1 MKIKLPAN
9 SVKKYSPRWW
19 KTQILEAEKRHEKF
33 VRAAEESIRVYNALK
48 QIESLKDAQRRLN
61 VWWYCVNTLLPAFYS
76 STPKAEVNLRKRA
89 GGIPYEL
96 GSVVIERNT
105 QYSMDTHFDFDKV
118 GYNAA
123 LQFLLT
129 GQAVLWARYVPKFE
143 KVFQEI
149 AIIRDPSGSM
159 FTADGQPFDGDI
171 TNAKE
176 AGGNILLVS
185 VEVEQKVDEKAV
197 LEVVQYNDY
206 RCSDARNESEIEWQ
220 AKRAFLDRYQVE
232 ERFGLEIADK
242 LHYDSF
248 PELSRR
254 DVTQKNEK
262 LEGKAEVWEIW
273 CEATNKVYWLQANYE
288 KIIIEESE
296 PPIKFERFYPCSAIR
311 QSTDPDSVIPVS
323 DYTHVKDQIL
333 EVERLTTRIHAMT
346 QAVRANFVF
355 DSAMGLTLQQLFE
368 DDLKGLPV
376 DNWPSNRGR
385 GGLQGSIEFAPVEQ
399 FANVLNILQQ
409 NRQNALQQ
417 LYETLKVSD
426 LLRGTSEQYKSA
438 TANRLEN
445 QWSSMGLIVR
455 QNQFTKFVSDAIMH
469 LGTIIAEQFDEET
482 ILDVADADRLIAET
496 LPSQP
501 PAPMPQ
507 PMGMEAPQPEIP
519 FGGEPVEE
527 PEGMPEM
534 PEGMEA
540 QMPGNPEAEI
550 EKVEAEIIE
559 ILRDSKKRCYRI
571 QIASDSMVAIDQQ
584 QQQQEGT
591 ALIQTAG
598 AFFDQMRGLVD
609 QYPPLAEF
617 SISLFQNMIRRFKG
631 GKELDGIFTKALK
644 QIGEIARAKEE
655 AAKQP
660 PPPDPTML
668 EVQGR
673 LQIAQIEAQARLQTA
688 QMEAQDRQVKNQI
701 EVQNQQLKAQRDQLE
716 AQLAIQKQQSSE
728 YMAMQQ
734 IAIQQQEVQ
743 VKQSAVEVDMLKV
756 QTGAQTEADKALIK
770 QESSQMQHIL
780 EIQKLDLEQMRIKLS
795 EAEKLMEERRLASE
809 QSIER
814 IRLSMETLQRQP
826 QGAIMVTTDKPMVI
840 EKEKPSK
847 PKKRRGKIISDEA
860 GNPVGI
866 EIEDTE
872 E

>member
-1 MKIKLPAN
+1 MKVQLPAN

-33 VRAAEESIRVYNALK
+33 VRAAEESIRVYNAVK
-48 QIESLKDAQRRLN
+48 QLESLKDAQRRLN

-89 GGIPYEL
+89 GGIPFEL
-96 GSVVIERNT
+96 GSVIIERNT

-129 GQAVLWARYVPKFE
+129 GQAVLWTRYIPKFE

-149 AIIRDPSGSM
+149 AVIRDPSGALM
-159 FTADGQPFDGDI
+159 TADGQPFDGEI
-171 TNAKE
+171 GEAQE
-176 AGGNILLVS
+176 AAGGIIITS
-185 VEVEQKVDEKAV
+185 VEVEKKVSEKAV
-197 LEVVQYNDY
+197 IEVVQYNDY

-232 ERFGLEIADK
+232 ERFGIEIAEK
-242 LHYDSF
+242 LNYDSF
-248 PELSRR
+248 PEVAKR
-254 DVTQKNEK
+254 DAMRKDEK

-273 CEATNKVYWLQANYE
+273 CEATNKVYWLQTNYE

-296 PPIKFERFYPCSAIR
+296 PPIKFERFYPCSVIR

-323 DYTHVKDQIL
+323 DYSHVKDQIL
-333 EVERLTTRIHAMT
+333 EVERLTTRIHALT
-346 QAVRANFVF
+346 QAVRANFAY

-385 GGLQGSIEFAPVEQ
+385 GGLQGSIEFLPIEQ
-399 FANVLNILQQ
+399 FENVLNTLQQ
-409 NRQNALQQ
+409 SRQAALQQ

-455 QNQFTKFVSDAIMH
+455 QNQFTKFVSDAIMN
-469 LGTIIAEQFDEET
+469 LGTIICEQFDEEL
-482 ILDVADADRLIAET
+482 ILDVGDADRLISET
-496 LPSQP
+496 LLPPP
-501 PAPMPQ
+501 PAPMGL
-507 PMGMEAPQPEIP
+507 PMPEGAPELPY
-519 FGGEPVEE
+519 GGEPVEE

-540 QMPGNPEAEI
+540 QIPGNPEAEI
-550 EKVEAEIIE
+550 EKIEAEIIE
-559 ILRDSKKRCYRI
+559 ILRDPKKRCYRI

-584 QQQQEGT
+584 QQQAEGT

-617 SISLFQNMIRRFKG
+617 SISLFQNMIKRFKG
-631 GKELDGIFTKALK
+631 GKELDGIFTKALQ
-644 QIGEIARAKEE
+644 QIGEIAKAKEE

-688 QMEAQDRQVKNQI
+688 QIEAQDRQVKNQI
-701 EVQNQQLKAQRDQLE
+701 EVQNQQLKAQRDQLD
-716 AQLAIQKQQSSE
+716 AQLAIQKQQSAE
-728 YMAMQQ
+728 YMSMQQ
-734 IAIQQQEVQ
+734 LALQQQEIQ
-743 VKQSAVEVDMLKV
+743 VKQSAVEVDMLRV
-756 QTGAQTEADKALIK
+756 QTGAQSEADKALIK
-770 QESSQMQHIL
+770 QEHGQMQHIL
-780 EIQKLDLEQMRIKLS
+780 EIQKLELEQMRVKLS

-809 QSIER
+809 QSLER
-814 IRLSMETLQRQP
+814 IRLSMETIQRQP
-826 QGAIMVTTDKPMVI
+826 QGSIMVTTDKPMVI
-840 EKEKPSK
+840 EKEKASK

>member
-1 MKIKLPAN
+1 MKVQLPAN

-33 VRAAEESIRVYNALK
+33 VRAAEESIRVYNAVK
-48 QIESLKDAQRRLN
+48 QLESLKDAQRRLN

-89 GGIPYEL
+89 GGIPFEL

-118 GYNAA
+118 GYNSA

-129 GQAVLWARYVPKFE
+129 GQAVLWTRYIPKFE

-149 AIIRDPSGSM
+149 AIIRDPSGALM
-159 FTADGQPFDGDI
+159 TADGQPFDGEI
-171 TNAKE
+171 GEAQE
-176 AGGNILLVS
+176 AGGIIITS
-185 VEVEQKVDEKAV
+185 VEVEQKVSEKAV
-197 LEVVQYNDY
+197 IEVVQYNDY

-220 AKRAFLDRYQVE
+220 ARRAFLDRYQVE
-232 ERFGLEIADK
+232 ERFGIEIADK
-242 LHYDSF
+242 LNYDSF
-248 PELSRR
+248 PEVAKR
-254 DVTQKNEK
+254 DAMRKDEK

-273 CEATNKVYWLQANYE
+273 CETTNKVYWLQTNYE

-296 PPIKFERFYPCSAIR
+296 PPIKFERFYPCSVIR

-323 DYTHVKDQIL
+323 DYSHVKDQIL
-333 EVERLTTRIHAMT
+333 EVERLTTRIHALT
-346 QAVRANFVF
+346 QAVRANFAY

-385 GGLQGSIEFAPVEQ
+385 GGLQGSIEFLPIEQ
-399 FANVLNILQQ
+399 FVNVLNTLQQ
-409 NRQNALQQ
+409 SRQAALQQ

-455 QNQFTKFVSDAIMH
+455 QNQFTKFVSDAIMN
-469 LGTIIAEQFDEET
+469 LGTIICEQFDEEL
-482 ILDVADADRLIAET
+482 ILDVGDADRLISET
-496 LPSQP
+496 LLPPP
-501 PAPMPQ
+501 PAPMGL
-507 PMGMEAPQPEIP
+507 PMPEGAPELPY
-519 FGGEPVEE
+519 GGEPVEE

-540 QMPGNPEAEI
+540 QIPGNPEAEI
-550 EKVEAEIIE
+550 EKIEAEIIE
-559 ILRDSKKRCYRI
+559 ILRDPKKRCYRI

-584 QQQQEGT
+584 QQQAEGT

-617 SISLFQNMIRRFKG
+617 SISLFQNMIKRFKG
-631 GKELDGIFTKALK
+631 GKELDGIFTKALQ
-644 QIGEIARAKEE
+644 QIGEIAKAKEE

-688 QMEAQDRQVKNQI
+688 QIEAQDRQVKNQI
-701 EVQNQQLKAQRDQLE
+701 EVQNQQLKAQRDQLD
-716 AQLAIQKQQSSE
+716 AQLAIQKQQSAE
-728 YMAMQQ
+728 YMSMQQ
-734 IAIQQQEVQ
+734 LALQQQEVQ
-743 VKQSAVEVDMLKV
+743 VKQSAVEVDMLRV
-756 QTGAQTEADKALIK
+756 QTGAQSEADKALIK
-770 QESSQMQHIL
+770 QEHGQMQHIL
-780 EIQKLDLEQMRIKLS
+780 EIQKLELDQMRVKLS

-809 QSIER
+809 QSLER
-814 IRLSMETLQRQP
+814 IRLSMETIQRQP
-826 QGAIMVTTDKPMVI
+826 QGSIMVTTDKPMVI
-840 EKEKPSK
+840 EKEKASK

>member
-1 MKIKLPAN
+1 MKVQLPAN

-33 VRAAEESIRVYNALK
+33 VRAAEESIRVYNAVK
-48 QIESLKDAQRRLN
+48 QLESLKDAQRRLN

-89 GGIPYEL
+89 GGIPFEL

-129 GQAVLWARYVPKFE
+129 GQAVLWTRYIPKFE

-149 AIIRDPSGSM
+149 AIIRDPSGALM
-159 FTADGQPFDGDI
+159 TADGQPFDGEIGEAQESGGIII
-171 TNAKE
+171 T
-176 AGGNILLVS
+176 S
-185 VEVEQKVDEKAV
+185 VEVEQKVSEKAV
-197 LEVVQYNDY
+197 IEVVQYNDY

-220 AKRAFLDRYQVE
+220 ARRAFLDRYQVE
-232 ERFGLEIADK
+232 ERFGIEIADK
-242 LHYDSF
+242 LNYDSF
-248 PELSRR
+248 PEVAKR
-254 DVTQKNEK
+254 DAMRKDEK

-273 CEATNKVYWLQANYE
+273 CETTNKVYWLQTNYE

-296 PPIKFERFYPCSAIR
+296 PPIKFERFYPCSVIR

-323 DYTHVKDQIL
+323 DYSHVKDQIL
-333 EVERLTTRIHAMT
+333 EVERLTTRIHAIT
-346 QAVRANFVF
+346 QAVRANFAY

-385 GGLQGSIEFAPVEQ
+385 GGLQGSIEFLPIEQ
-399 FANVLNILQQ
+399 FVNVLNTLQQ
-409 NRQNALQQ
+409 SRQAALQQ

-455 QNQFTKFVSDAIMH
+455 QNQFTKFVSDAIMN
-469 LGTIIAEQFDEET
+469 LGTIICEQFDEEL
-482 ILDVADADRLIAET
+482 ILDVGDADRLISET
-496 LPSQP
+496 LLPPP
-501 PAPMPQ
+501 PAPMGL
-507 PMGMEAPQPEIP
+507 PMPEGAPELPY
-519 FGGEPVEE
+519 GGEPVEE

-540 QMPGNPEAEI
+540 QIPGNPEAEI
-550 EKVEAEIIE
+550 EKIEAEIIE
-559 ILRDSKKRCYRI
+559 ILRDPKKRCYRI

-584 QQQQEGT
+584 QQQAEGT

-617 SISLFQNMIRRFKG
+617 SISLFQNMIKRFKG
-631 GKELDGIFTKALK
+631 GKELDGIFTKALQ
-644 QIGEIARAKEE
+644 QIGEIAKAKEE

-688 QMEAQDRQVKNQI
+688 QIEAQDRQVKNQI
-701 EVQNQQLKAQRDQLE
+701 EVQNQQLKAQRDQLD
-716 AQLAIQKQQSSE
+716 AQLAIQKQQSAE
-728 YMAMQQ
+728 YMSMQQ
-734 IAIQQQEVQ
+734 LALQQQEVQ
-743 VKQSAVEVDMLKV
+743 VKQSAVEVDMLRV
-756 QTGAQTEADKALIK
+756 QTGAQSEADKAMIK
-770 QESSQMQHIL
+770 QEHGQMQHIL
-780 EIQKLDLEQMRIKLS
+780 EIQKLELDQMRVKLS

-809 QSIER
+809 QSLER
-814 IRLSMETLQRQP
+814 IRLSMETIQRQP
-826 QGAIMVTTDKPMVI
+826 QGSIMVTTDKPMVI
-840 EKEKPSK
+840 EKEKASK

>member
-1 MKIKLPAN
+1 MKVQLPAN

-33 VRAAEESIRVYNALK
+33 VRVAEESIRVYNAVK
-48 QIESLKDAQRRLN
+48 QLESLKDAQRRLN

-89 GGIPYEL
+89 GGIPFEL
-96 GSVVIERNT
+96 GSVIIERNT

-129 GQAVLWARYVPKFE
+129 GQAVLWTRYIPKFE

-149 AIIRDPSGSM
+149 AVIRDPSGALM
-159 FTADGQPFDGDI
+159 TADGQPFDGEIGEAQETGGIII
-171 TNAKE
+171 T
-176 AGGNILLVS
+176 S
-185 VEVEQKVDEKAV
+185 VEVEQKVSEKAV
-197 LEVVQYNDY
+197 IEVVQYNDY

-220 AKRAFLDRYQVE
+220 ARRAFLDRYQVE
-232 ERFGLEIADK
+232 ERFGIEIADK
-242 LHYDSF
+242 LNYDSF
-248 PELSRR
+248 PEVAKR
-254 DVTQKNEK
+254 DAMRKDEK

-273 CEATNKVYWLQANYE
+273 CEATNKVYWLQTNYE

-296 PPIKFERFYPCSAIR
+296 PPIKFERFYPCSVIR

-323 DYTHVKDQIL
+323 DYSHVKDQIL
-333 EVERLTTRIHAMT
+333 EVERLTTRIHALT
-346 QAVRANFVF
+346 QAVRANFAY

-385 GGLQGSIEFAPVEQ
+385 GGLQGSIEFLPIEQ
-399 FANVLNILQQ
+399 FVNVLNTLQQ
-409 NRQNALQQ
+409 SRQAALQQ

-455 QNQFTKFVSDAIMH
+455 QNQFTKFVSDAIMN
-469 LGTIIAEQFDEET
+469 LGTIICEQFDEEL
-482 ILDVADADRLIAET
+482 ILDVGDADRLISET
-496 LPSQP
+496 LLPPP
-501 PAPMPQ
+501 PAPMGL
-507 PMGMEAPQPEIP
+507 PMPEGAPELPY
-519 FGGEPVEE
+519 GGEPVEE

-540 QMPGNPEAEI
+540 QIPNNPEAEI
-550 EKVEAEIIE
+550 EKIEAEIIE
-559 ILRDSKKRCYRI
+559 ILRDPKKRCYRI

-584 QQQQEGT
+584 QQQAEGT

-617 SISLFQNMIRRFKG
+617 SISLFQNMIKRFKG
-631 GKELDGIFTKALK
+631 GKELDGIFTKALQ
-644 QIGEIARAKEE
+644 QIGEIAKAKEE

-688 QMEAQDRQVKNQI
+688 QIEAQDRQVKNQI
-701 EVQNQQLKAQRDQLE
+701 EVQNQQLKAQRDQLD
-716 AQLAIQKQQSSE
+716 AQLAIQKQQSAE
-728 YMAMQQ
+728 YMSMQQ
-734 IAIQQQEVQ
+734 LALQQQEIQ
-743 VKQSAVEVDMLKV
+743 VKQSAVEVDMLRV
-756 QTGAQTEADKALIK
+756 QTGAQSEADKALIK
-770 QESSQMQHIL
+770 QEHGQMQHIL
-780 EIQKLDLEQMRIKLS
+780 EIQKLELEQMRVKLS

-809 QSIER
+809 QSLER
-814 IRLSMETLQRQP
+814 IRLSMETIQRQP
-826 QGAIMVTTDKPMVI
+826 QGSIMVTTDKPMVI
-840 EKEKPSK
+840 EKEKASK

>member
-1 MKIKLPAN
+1 MKIQTPVS

-33 VRAAEESIRVYNALK
+33 VRAAEESIRVYNAVK
-48 QIESLKDAQRRLN
+48 QLESLKDAQRRLN

-89 GGIPYEL
+89 GGIPFEL

-105 QYSMDTHFDFDKV
+105 QFSMDTHFDFDKV

-129 GQAVLWARYVPKFE
+129 GQAVLWARYIPKFE

-149 AIIRDPSGSM
+149 AVIRDPSGALM
-159 FTADGQPFDGDI
+159 TADGQPFDGEIGEGEEANNGIII
-171 TNAKE
+171 T
-176 AGGNILLVS
+176 S
-185 VEVEQKVDEKAV
+185 VEVEQKVSEKAV
-197 LEVVQYNDY
+197 IEVVQYNDY

-220 AKRAFLDRYQVE
+220 ARRAFLDRYQVE
-232 ERFGLEIADK
+232 ERFGIEIADK
-242 LHYDSF
+242 LNYDSF
-248 PELSRR
+248 PEVAKR
-254 DVTQKNEK
+254 DAMRKDEK

-273 CEATNKVYWLQANYE
+273 CEATNKVYWLQTNYP

-296 PPIKFERFYPCSAIR
+296 PPIKFERFYPCSVIR

-323 DYTHVKDQIL
+323 DYSHVKDQIL

-346 QAVRANFVF
+346 QAVRANFVY

-368 DDLKGLPV
+368 DDLKGLAV

-455 QNQFTKFVSDAIMH
+455 QNQFTKFVSDAIMN
-469 LGTIIAEQFDEET
+469 LGTIICEQFDEET
-482 ILDVADADRLIAET
+482 ILDVADADRLISET
-496 LPSQP
+496 LLP
-501 PAPMPQ
+501 PPPTAMPAQMPQ
-507 PMGMEAPQPEIP
+507 AAPELPY
-519 FGGEPVEE
+519 GGEPVEE

-534 PEGMEA
+534 PEAMEA
-540 QMPGNPEAEI
+540 QMPGNPEAEL
-550 EKVEAEIIE
+550 EKVEAEIID
-559 ILRDSKKRCYRI
+559 ILRDPKKRCYRI

-584 QQQQEGT
+584 QQQAEGT

-609 QYPPLAEF
+609 QYPPLVEF
-617 SISLFQNMIRRFKG
+617 SISLFQNMIKRFKG
-631 GKELDGIFTKALK
+631 GKELDGIFTKALQ
-644 QIGEIARAKEE
+644 QIGEIAKAKEE

-660 PPPDPTML
+660 PPPDPTMQ

-688 QMEAQDRQVKNQI
+688 QIEAQDRQVKNQI
-701 EVQNQQLKAQRDQLE
+701 EMQNQQLKAQRDQLE
-716 AQLAIQKQQSSE
+716 AQLSIQKQQSEE
-728 YMAMQQ
+728 YLAMQQ
-734 IAIQQQEVQ
+734 LTMQQQELQ
-743 VKQSAVEVDMLKV
+743 IKQSSVEVDMLKV
-756 QTGAQTEADKALIK
+756 QTSAQSEADKAMIK
-770 QESSQMQHIL
+770 QEHGQMQHIL
-780 EIQKLDLEQMRIKLS
+780 EIQKLELEQMRVKLS
-795 EAEKLMEERRLASE
+795 EAEKLMEERRLASD
-809 QSIER
+809 QAIER
-814 IRLSMETLQRQP
+814 VRLSMESIQRQP
-826 QGAIMVTTDKPMVI
+826 AGAIMVTTDKPMVI
-840 EKEKPSK
+840 EKEKASK
-847 PKKRRGKIISDEA
+847 PKKRRGKIITDET
-860 GNPVGI
+860 GNPIGI
-866 EIEDTE
+866 DIEDITE
-872 E
+872 